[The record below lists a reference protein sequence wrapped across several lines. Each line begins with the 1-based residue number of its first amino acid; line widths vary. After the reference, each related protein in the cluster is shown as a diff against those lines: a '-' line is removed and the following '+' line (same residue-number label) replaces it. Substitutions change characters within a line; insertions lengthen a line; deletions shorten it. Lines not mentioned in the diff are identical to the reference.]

1 MSSIDTLLSC
11 NLNSRFGNMS
21 KPIITFITGNR
32 NKLNEI
38 SVILGSDV
46 PFVLR
51 SQELD
56 LPELQGDPTDVAIA
70 KCKQAAQRING
81 PVFVEDT
88 SLCFNALGGLPGPYI
103 KWFLEKIGHTGLN
116 NLLQAYE
123 DKSAY
128 AQTIVAYA
136 DGSDDLEPKLFIGRT
151 EGIIVPARGSNNFGW
166 DSIFQPHGY
175 SQTYAEM
182 DKEMKNTLSHRYKS
196 IQKLRAHFLET

>member
-1 MSSIDTLLSC
+1 
-11 NLNSRFGNMS
+11 MS